1 MLNKKYNI
9 SKKEFL
15 SKIDKIE
22 WIYSVYN
29 FMISYLEEDQIK
41 RIDKRFLLN
50 SMKGLIKL

>member
-15 SKIDKIE
+15 SKIDKIG